1 MSEEYLSPTEEQ
13 IEECRDCFSAM
24 QDRLE
29 TTKQTLIS
37 RKRFT
42 PEYTS
47 FDAWADDTSLLK
59 WAHPRDQEVIANVL
73 DAIQDCL
80 AELNSILKGWDS
92 PEEAHRAAKRSI
104 AAINS
109 GICTLYSKNVL
120 FRKRRREEEDLLRDK
135 MLQVCRKIEALE
147 KDVKGLKWRA
157 EDSGVDLVKSVRSGT
172 RRLITVAETLGW
184 REGESE
190 DEGYGSA
197 RMEG

>member
-1 MSEEYLSPTEEQ
+1 MSEEYLSAIEGQ

-59 WAHPRDQEVIANVL
+59 WAHCRDQEVIAKVL

-80 AELNSILKGWDS
+80 EALEKILQGWGT
-92 PEEAHRAAKRSI
+92 PEQAHSAAKRSI
-104 AAINS
+104 AAIRD
-109 GICTLYSKNVL
+109 GVCTLHSKNVL
-120 FRKRRREEEDLLRDK
+120 FRERKQEEEKLL
-135 MLQVCRKIEALE
+135 
-147 KDVKGLKWRA
+147 
-157 EDSGVDLVKSVRSGT
+157 
-172 RRLITVAETLGW
+172 
-184 REGESE
+184 
-190 DEGYGSA
+190 
-197 RMEG
+197 